1 VASALR
7 EATVRRRGRL
17 HRGRRQQ
24 RGIGIEG
31 GDGMAS
37 REVVTARRRR

>member
-7 EATVRRRGRL
+7 EATVQRRGR
-17 HRGRRQQ
+17 RRQ
-24 RGIGIEG
+24 RDVGIEG